1 MPTLLKNP
9 ASLGFSLAIMMQP
22 ALFLDRD
29 GVINVDYGYVHRPK
43 EFHFMDGIFDVAR
56 TARTHGYRLVVVTNQ
71 AGIGRGFYSETQFHA
86 LTDWMCLRFSD
97 ERASID
103 RVYFSPYHPTAGL
116 GEYKL
121 DHISRKPRPGMFFQ
135 AQRELGIDLAAS
147 ILIGD
152 KLSDVEAGIAAG
164 VGRNLLL
171 QAENG
176 DIPPN
181 AGYVR
186 IGMLQEAL
194 PFLADPRF
202 MEVLN

>member
-1 MPTLLKNP
+1 MPTLLKKP
-9 ASLGFSLAIMMQP
+9 TSWGFSLASTMQP

-29 GVINVDYGYVHRPK
+29 GVINVDHGYVHRPDD
-43 EFHFMDGIFDVAR
+43 FHFMDGIFDVAR
-56 TARTHGYRLVVVTNQ
+56 AARTHGYRLVVVTNQ
-71 AGIGRGFYSETQFHA
+71 AGIGRGRYSETQFHA
-86 LTDWMCLRFSD
+86 LTDWMCLCFME
-97 ERASID
+97 ERAPID

-116 GEYKL
+116 GEYKQ
-121 DHISRKPRPGMFFQ
+121 DHISRKPRPGMLFQ

-171 QAENG
+171 QAEGG

-186 IGMLQEAL
+186 IGMLREAL
-194 PFLADPRF
+194 PFLADPASWRP
-202 MEVLN
+202 